1 MNPKFPQVCL
11 ASLALAAVAMVGSA
25 HADDTKPVISKP
37 GAKVQ
42 ATPAMKAGAK
52 GSVAKEAAGTKE
64 ATAEL
69 KGVQATQLKGGE
81 VQYPTGTI
89 IPPKP
94 PKLEGLDAKG
104 ALKAQAV
111 QK

>member
-1 MNPKFPQVCL
+1 MNPKFHPVCL
-11 ASLALAAVAMVGSA
+11 ASLALAAMAVVGSA
-25 HADDTKPVISKP
+25 RADDTKPVISKP

-42 ATPAMKAGAK
+42 AAPAVKAGAK
-52 GSVAKEAAGTKE
+52 GTVATQAGGAKEAAVE
-64 ATAEL
+64 V
-69 KGVQATQLKGGE
+69 KGVQSTQFKGGE
-81 VQYPTGTI
+81 TQYPTGTI

-94 PKLEGLDAKG
+94 PKLEALDAKG